1 MKTDVE
7 IIDEAL
13 THLVPSSPEE
23 IKDDIKAAKMIKKKN
38 NNTKFMINKYEN
50 KKFDDKETRIKY
62 DKEICMKLKDLKKDF
77 IPLFQIYNI
86 LVDKQK
92 SYYLKHYFVVKKNGE
107 SSVSEDKID
116 DYFEQPVIVL
126 NLCLLY
132 DEEKYYFNVV
142 KGILNFMDSQ
152 FEDSY
157 KKQYSL
163 TQYIDDKNGKKYYED
178 NNLAFNNNCIAIVK
192 DINRILT
199 EYEFNKDRYIENS
212 TQTERKELLDKMP
225 EDKFKSLIRKARLKY
240 DEILLNIFSSSN
252 NNDDILLKIKAL
264 PEKDQEKYCELKDFL
279 EEYLEIIAL
288 KNDYSQTKKSTDKKI
303 NSLEQAIKEQNK
315 TINSQNNTISSQ
327 NTKIENLANENVAIK
342 EKLNFMEKV
351 VNSSLSRKVINH
363 CMNNIVKK
371 YKDSVKVEE
380 NIKDKSF
387 KIIIT
392 KDINEV
398 SVKDSNHLLDSLFK
412 KKDLCND
419 FVHLDGVRKPAFIED
434 IWDIVLKFISLD
446 KKEEENFN
454 KIITKDIKESFN
466 FSQKDEPLNI
476 KNIK

>member
-1 MKTDVE
+1 
-7 IIDEAL
+7 
-13 THLVPSSPEE
+13 
-23 IKDDIKAAKMIKKKN
+23 
-38 NNTKFMINKYEN
+38 
-50 KKFDDKETRIKY
+50 
-62 DKEICMKLKDLKKDF
+62 
-77 IPLFQIYNI
+77 
-86 LVDKQK
+86 
-92 SYYLKHYFVVKKNGE
+92 
-107 SSVSEDKID
+107 
-116 DYFEQPVIVL
+116 
-126 NLCLLY
+126 
-132 DEEKYYFNVV
+132 
-142 KGILNFMDSQ
+142 
-152 FEDSY
+152 
-157 KKQYSL
+157 
-163 TQYIDDKNGKKYYED
+163 
-178 NNLAFNNNCIAIVK
+178 
-192 DINRILT
+192 
-199 EYEFNKDRYIENS
+199 
-212 TQTERKELLDKMP
+212 MP

-288 KNDYSQTKKSTDKKI
+288 KNDFSQTKKSTDKKI

-315 TINSQNNTISSQ
+315 TINSQNNAISSQ

-363 CMNNIVKK
+363 CMNNIVEK

-412 KKDLCND
+412 KKIYAMIL
-419 FVHLDGVRKPAFIED
+419 FI
-434 IWDIVLKFISLD
+434 
-446 KKEEENFN
+446 
-454 KIITKDIKESFN
+454 
-466 FSQKDEPLNI
+466 
-476 KNIK
+476 